1 MLTPLE
7 AFYCAVKQHKNEIY
21 LRQPSNGLFTEYSW
35 GKVAEI
41 ARNIAYQL
49 QQQGISPGDKVAIWS
64 KNCAQWIMADL
75 AIMMTGAISVP
86 LYPGQSKDSVE
97 YVLKHSGSK
106 LIFVGKHDNQQ
117 DVIDSIP
124 NESPVVAFPFYSG
137 PAQFSWQD
145 WQESMAPESF
155 IQCSP
160 KLTDVMTLVY
170 TSGTT
175 GKPKGAAHT
184 FGAYAFAANNFIE
197 QVGFNVEDRAISFL
211 PLAHVAERMIVEGQ
225 SLYGWFS
232 ISFVES
238 LDSFARDITNI
249 KPTLF
254 FAVPR
259 LWSKFQEGILLKV
272 GGQQKLSRL
281 LKVPVLGRL
290 IKAKIRKGLGL
301 DHAKL
306 CGSGA
311 SPIPK
316 TLIQWFDEIGIQIM
330 EGYGMTE
337 NLCYGT
343 INLPGARKVGSV
355 GKPFFQNEMKISEAG
370 EVLFKSKALMQE
382 YYLSPE
388 QTAQAIVDGYYHTGD
403 KGRIDDDGFLYITG
417 RVKELFKTSKGK
429 YIAPSAIESLLLA
442 HEFIEQ
448 ACVMGSGRVQP
459 IAVLELSET
468 AKSFEH
474 AEIARQLTDF
484 LSQLN
489 AKLEHHERISQ
500 LVLATTP
507 WTVESGFITP
517 TLKVRREAV
526 EEHFLSLADE
536 QENLICW
543 QHATQEHV

>member
-124 NESPVVAFPFYSG
+124 NELPVVAFPFYSG
-137 PAQFSWQD
+137 PAQFSWQG

-301 DHAKL
+301 DQAKL

-442 HEFIEQ
+442 HEYIEQ
-448 ACVMGSGRVQP
+448 ACVMGSGRAQP

-468 AKSFEH
+468 TKSFEH
-474 AEIARQLTDF
+474 TEIARQLTDF

-543 QHATQEHV
+543 QHATQEHA